1 MAIYWLKMRFR
12 QQSAY
17 YLLGIILLGLT
28 SCYEGLVCPA
38 YQSYFIL
45 DDTTRYNTFSY
56 MEAER
61 DTPKTFRD
69 VRQTADG
76 IIDRRFYDNFIAHNT
91 LRTIPMEVIMPQKDD
106 SLALLGDALMFAEM
120 DIVDSASVDSAV
132 VSGPVYPY
140 NNDQK
145 YYNWYFREKLVWAD
159 EVNYGISTGP
169 QTNNTRTKGATG
181 QEGDGFFKR
190 TMGKVFNKD
199 KEKKPKKVK
208 EPEFLL
214 VPADSTSSN

>member
-1 MAIYWLKMRFR
+1 MRNK
-12 QQSAY
+12 QLSPY
-17 YLLGIILLGLT
+17 YLIAIVLLGLT

-76 IIDRRFYDNFIAHNT
+76 IIEKRFYDNIIAHNT
-91 LRTIPMEVIMPQKDD
+91 LRTIPMEVIMPIKDD
-106 SLALLGDALMFAEM
+106 SLALLGDAIMFAEM
-120 DIVDSASVDSAV
+120 DIVDSTSVDSAA
-132 VSGPVYPY
+132 VSGPTYPY

-159 EVNYGISTGP
+159 EVNYGIATNP
-169 QTNNTRTKGATG
+169 ETNNTRVKGPKG
-181 QEGDGFFKR
+181 EKGDGFFKR
-190 TMGKVFNKD
+190 TVGNIFNKD

-208 EPEFLL
+208 EPEFILA
-214 VPADSTSSN
+214 PSDSTSSN